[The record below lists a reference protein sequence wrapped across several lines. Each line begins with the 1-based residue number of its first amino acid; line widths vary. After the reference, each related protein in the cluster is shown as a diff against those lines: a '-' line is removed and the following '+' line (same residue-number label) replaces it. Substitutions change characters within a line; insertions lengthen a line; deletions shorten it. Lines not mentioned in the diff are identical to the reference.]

1 MTVSS
6 LPIFARPLFIL
17 ASASPRRVDLLAS
30 IGVVPDR
37 IVPAD
42 IDETP
47 GKAELPRPYAVR
59 MAIEKAQKVAAQNP
73 DSLVLAAD
81 TVVGCGRRILPKAET
96 PNQVRACLALI
107 SGRRHQVLTAMTLI
121 SPDGKISKAL
131 SQTTVTFKR
140 LSPREIDAY
149 IQSGEWSGKAGGYGI
164 QGRAG
169 ALVKT
174 LRGSYTGVVGL
185 DLYGAMGLLNAA
197 GYAGTDFGHSG

>member
-6 LPIFARPLFIL
+6 LPVSGRPLFIL
-17 ASASPRRVDLLAS
+17 ASASPRRAALLAS

-59 MAIEKAQKVAAQNP
+59 MATEKAQKVAAQNP
-73 DSLVLAAD
+73 NCLVLSAD

-96 PNQVRACLALI
+96 PDQARACLALI
-107 SGRRHQVLTAMTLI
+107 SGRRHRVLTAMTLMA
-121 SPDGKISKAL
+121 PDGRISKAL

-149 IQSGEWSGKAGGYGI
+149 IQSGEWSGRAGGYGI

-174 LRGSYTGVVGL
+174 LHGSYTGVVGL

-197 GYAGTDFGHSG
+197 GYAGIDFGHSG